1 MSNTNN
7 NSISSIKGV
16 KYCKTTNKNKNNNNL
31 VKNLK
36 QNSINEKLH
45 LFNKNKE
52 SNRLNK
58 FPLDLF
64 LKTNAKIINNKNNN
78 NLLLNNSKKPNNKSK
93 NNKKKNS
100 NKLKKSIII
109 NKIQNSNNSNINN
122 ISKKFT
128 KTQKIKNFANSRTA
142 LTPPFPINN
151 STFCSKKNKLKKNS
165 NLIHTNNYIVNT
177 LNVSEKNYLKNAITS
192 TKQQKSSKKIY
203 KNLETEISKIKNEN
217 IECQKKIKNQGKL
230 IEKIKEDNDKL
241 KEKIE
246 LIKDENNKIKQK
258 IEEQEENQEQ
268 LIILIKLVQ
277 KTGIDVEKI
286 IDDWNNEVE
295 LENELNDDDDLQGY
309 EIYDKRNVYKN
320 NKTDNNNYSFKY
332 SKEDLNGKIDP
343 SSFIPIN
350 IEEPDNN
357 KNKKIIKGIP
367 ILNFDNI
374 NNENEGNYINKRI
387 YRNHSK

>member
-142 LTPPFPINN
+142 PTPPFPINN

-165 NLIHTNNYIVNT
+165 NLIHKNNYIVNT

-350 IEEPDNN
+350 IEEPDN
-357 KNKKIIKGIP
+357 KIKCN
-367 ILNFDNI
+367 L
-374 NNENEGNYINKRI
+374 YM
-387 YRNHSK
+387 